1 MCARRFHWLQSDVL
15 YLGKVAARMGQG
27 KTGHRKNTSNY
38 AQYMCITF
46 VQMSASDA
54 DDLLTFLTANQFPF
68 HVQQTPR
75 EEDVRARIGSSYY
88 WNEDRQGY
96 WVRQGEQRLGMVVLE
111 DLQDA
116 ESPLF
121 DLRLA
126 ESCRGQGIGVK
137 VLRALCDLVFE
148 SMPKTLRFEGQTRED
163 NIAMRKTFIRSGFLK
178 EAHYRMGWPTT
189 DGRPMASIAYS
200 ILRDDWSSG
209 TVTRFEWE
217 DIEP

>member
-1 MCARRFHWLQSDVL
+1 
-15 YLGKVAARMGQG
+15 
-27 KTGHRKNTSNY
+27 
-38 AQYMCITF
+38 MCITF

-68 HVQQTPR
+68 HVQQTLR